1 MDMKM
6 TWKSSLIVVLAV
18 MMILA
23 GCASSGNN
31 NTNGNT
37 NGGNTNNS
45 NQAANTN
52 TPNTTGEQP
61 TSADPIELRISWWG
75 GQARHDATNQV
86 LSMYTE
92 LHPHVTFLPEFQ
104 GFDGYFQKLT
114 LQATTNNMPDVMQ
127 FYVGSADTQ
136 QFYDKGLIAS
146 LDGLLGS
153 DLLDVSD
160 ISESALSTGKM
171 DGVLY
176 GIPLGLNAYA
186 FVVDKEA
193 YAAASLTIPEH
204 GYDTWEQ
211 LEDHL
216 VKLKAVT
223 GQYGADDLLTLANT
237 FRYYARMFGQTQY
250 AEGTG
255 IGFDE
260 QVYVSFYQ
268 MKKRW
273 IEQGLIPPYDVI
285 LTTTGIENSMI
296 VKGSAAVSTG
306 YSNQI
311 GTFAQ
316 ATGKEYQ
323 LVPLPGSK
331 SAKVMDLRGSSFMSI
346 SEGSKNKEETARFI
360 SYFINDIEA
369 NKVLNAERGIP
380 VASKVRDA
388 LKDGFNDAQLAGME
402 YINLLTEQ
410 DLASPIDPPPPAGA
424 TEIERLMMDLEQ
436 QILFNVITPEEA
448 YATLKEEALKIIER
462 NS

>member
-1 MDMKM
+1 MKL
-6 TWKSSLIVVLAV
+6 TWMSSLIIALAAI
-18 MMILA
+18 MILA
-23 GCASSGNN
+23 GCSIGGSNIDANSNN
-31 NTNGNT
+31 
-37 NGGNTNNS
+37 NNS
-45 NQAANTN
+45 NSNQTSDTN
-52 TPNTTGEQP
+52 TTSSTGEQP
-61 TSADPIELRISWWG
+61 KSEEPIELRISWWG

-86 LSMYTE
+86 LSMYSE

-104 GFDGYFQKLT
+104 GYDGYFQKLT

-160 ISESALSTGKM
+160 VSDSALSTGKM

-186 FVVDKEA
+186 FVVDKAAYEA
-193 YAAASLTIPEH
+193 AGLTIPEH
-204 GYDTWEQ
+204 GYDSWEQ
-211 LEDHL
+211 LEEHL

-223 GQYGADDLLTLANT
+223 AEYGADDLLTLSNT

-285 LTTTGIENSMI
+285 LTTTGIENSMT
-296 VKGSAAVSTG
+296 VKGSAAVSPG
-306 YSNQI
+306 YTNQI
-311 GTFAQ
+311 GTFTQ

-323 LVPLPGSK
+323 LVPLPGSRT
-331 SAKVMDLRGSSFMSI
+331 AKVMDLRGSQFMSI
-346 SEGSKNKEETARFI
+346 SANSAHKEEAARFI

-388 LKDGFNDAQLAGME
+388 LKEGFNDAQLAGME